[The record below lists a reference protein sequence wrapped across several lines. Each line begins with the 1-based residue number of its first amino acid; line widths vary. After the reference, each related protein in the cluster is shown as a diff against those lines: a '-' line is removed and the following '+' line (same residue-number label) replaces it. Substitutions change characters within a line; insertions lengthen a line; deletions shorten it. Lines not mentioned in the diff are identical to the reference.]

1 MPATIE
7 LEPDLNRLMRR
18 HCRRLQLLS
27 AAEIGLGDARE
38 LVYQVKFFRSRDR
51 EALLVALRQ
60 NFEAH
65 DARLMLQDAT
75 SEY

>member
-1 MPATIE
+1 
-7 LEPDLNRLMRR
+7 MRR

-27 AAEIGLGDARE
+27 TAEIGLGDARE